1 MQRSENARRECCS
14 SPWILPLFEGANVT
28 PRKRDSAGANLGS
41 LEMVKKPPATAIFW
55 KVGNASRRALRQIDE
70 MQTAHFAN
78 VALAP
83 GFHPFSMVRP
93 AADDE
98 IPLSR
103 RHIADLGMVQ
113 NPRARATFHSAFSQ
127 RSEFPRMRAPISQML
142 L

>member
-1 MQRSENARRECCS
+1 
-14 SPWILPLFEGANVT
+14 
-28 PRKRDSAGANLGS
+28 
-41 LEMVKKPPATAIFW
+41 MVKKPPATATFW

-83 GFHPFSMVRP
+83 EFHPFSMVRP
-93 AADDE
+93 AAADE

-103 RHIADLGMVQ
+103 RNIADLGMVQ
-113 NPRARATFHSAFSQ
+113 KTLLEQHFHGAFSQ
-127 RSEFPRMRAPISQML
+127 RSEFPRMRVPISQML